1 MRHHEAP
8 WDEDFDYLLGES
20 ESRDWWGETAAV
32 EPDEPAPQ
40 LRPNDQ
46 HWRDLD
52 DQGRDVDGGPSTGGV
67 DRHTEFRTP
76 TSGAVAAL
84 GFDARDVTPRHRP
97 LPTRRSKPALI
108 GLGIAV
114 AAVLVAGLVL
124 LLRGPA
130 DDQPTTVPSVTPSSS
145 AAPPPASPTTLNG
158 GEPIQSPPAPVP
170 PPSSAEQIT
179 PAPDRSYPY
188 YPRSTQPSATSGP
201 RIDVT
206 RAPMSVAPK
215 PVSPPKT
222 ATPGQGPGPH
232 GGFF

>member
-1 MRHHEAP
+1 VA
-8 WDEDFDYLLGES
+8 
-20 ESRDWWGETAAV
+20 
-32 EPDEPAPQ
+32 DEPAPPG
-40 LRPNDQ
+40 RPNGQ
-46 HWRDLD
+46 HWGDLD
-52 DQGRDVDGGPSTGGV
+52 EQRGDADGGPSTSGQDGYIQ
-67 DRHTEFRTP
+67 FGAP
-76 TSGAVAAL
+76 TSSTVAAL
-84 GFDARDVTPRHRP
+84 GLDARDAVPKTRP

-108 GLGIAV
+108 VFGVAV
-114 AAVLVAGLVL
+114 AAGVVATLVL

-130 DDQPTTVPSVTPSSS
+130 DDQPATVPSVTPSSS
-145 AAPPPASPTTLNG
+145 AAPPPDSPPALDG
-158 GEPIQSPPAPVP
+158 GEPIQSPPAPVPP

-188 YPRSTQPSATSGP
+188 YPRSKQPSETSGP

-215 PVSPPKT
+215 PVTPPKT